1 MTEQDMWNIAR
12 CVVAD
17 AFEQQSCEDHDAGRT
32 EQAKRTRQVATDVR
46 AKITGPPS
54 PTINPDEDF
63 WNSLERNF
71 TATYHG
77 GYHTPEKLE
86 IYQHGMNT
94 VFNYLRENSKNLFG
108 GVVLEEAENAQ
119 LREQVETLTTERD
132 EARKEL
138 AWFKDRL
145 GEIAKY
151 GRVQE

>member
-12 CVVAD
+12 YVVAG

-54 PTINPDEDF
+54 PTINPDEAF
-63 WNSLERNF
+63 WNSLERNL

-77 GYHTPEKLE
+77 GYHSTEELE
-86 IYQHGMNT
+86 IYRHGMNT
-94 VFNYLRENSKNLFG
+94 VFNYLRANSKNLFG
-108 GVVLEEAENAQ
+108 GVV

>member
-46 AKITGPPS
+46 AKITCTPPQAS
-54 PTINPDEDF
+54 AEPINPDKIF
-63 WNSLERNF
+63 WDELEASF
-71 TATYHG
+71 QATYHG
-77 GYHTPEKLE
+77 GYRTPNDVE
-86 IYQHGMNT
+86 IFQHGMNT
-94 VFNYLRENSKNLFG
+94 VFNYLRGNSVALFG
-108 GVVLEEAENAQ
+108 EVAFSAM
-119 LREQVETLTTERD
+119 REQLQAMESQRD